1 MDTVKI
7 TKRIAKLSHLKGV
20 SVNQMLKDC
29 ALNKSVVDNL
39 KKGSMPSV
47 DKIAKIADYFGVST
61 DYLLGRDENPKKAAQ
76 DEEYD
81 IIETIGSEGEHR
93 IRKVSKSQF
102 DMIDT
107 ILKTMSQEQEEFEKK
122 LPK

>member
-1 MDTVKI
+1 MSFTERIETLINKNGI
-7 TKRIAKLSHLKGV
+7 TKS
-20 SVNQMLKDC
+20 QMLKD
-29 ALNKSVVDNL
+29 L
-39 KKGSMPSV
+39 KLGVGTFATWEKRGTIPSGE
-47 DKIAKIADYFGVST
+47 IISKIADYFDVST
-61 DYLLGRDENPKKAAQ
+61 DYLLGRDETPKKAAQ